1 MSKGHNCTLLC
12 FSMTVVML
20 VNLACLCHGCVWWP
34 SATSSKA
41 TLADLAGTYT
51 YEYENR
57 TVTVHFN
64 ADATFEIV
72 DSPSLSGTGTWE
84 ISEEAE
90 IVLKYQ
96 EPSVYVA
103 NPGWYVTG
111 GILGGGFSI
120 IGGEGDPDT
129 WNGLTRVP

>member
-1 MSKGHNCTLLC
+1 MSKRHRCTLVC
-12 FSMTVVML
+12 SSIVVAML
-20 VNLACLCHGCVWWP
+20 SIACLCPGCVWWP
-34 SATSSKA
+34 PAAASKPA
-41 TLADLAGTYT
+41 VADLAGTYT

-57 TVTVHFN
+57 TVTVYFN

-84 ISEEAE
+84 INEEAE

-111 GILGGGFSI
+111 GVLGGGFSI

-129 WNGLTRVP
+129 WNGLIRVR